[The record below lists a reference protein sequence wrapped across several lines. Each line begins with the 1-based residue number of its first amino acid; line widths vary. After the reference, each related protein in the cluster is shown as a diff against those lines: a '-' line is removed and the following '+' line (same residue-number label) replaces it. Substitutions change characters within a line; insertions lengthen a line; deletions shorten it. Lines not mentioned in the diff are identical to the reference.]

1 MNIFEFRDELIES
14 YKAFSRSFTKI
25 LSKDIQAK
33 VNEECN
39 DRKRYWPE
47 PLLQINPCY
56 QSRKTVAEYVK
67 EGVLHPDCAKI
78 FSIDEKPITL
88 FSFEDD
94 GKIIISPGLP
104 QQDLETIGIT
114 ADMKLRFVQPKHLP
128 FLRWHRARMAAVQRT
143 LWRER

>member
-39 DRKRYWPE
+39 DQKRYWPE

-78 FSIDEKPITL
+78 FSIDEKLITL

-94 GKIIISPGLP
+94 GKIIISLGLP
-104 QQDLETIGIT
+104 QQDLEAIGIT

-128 FLRWHRARMAAVQRT
+128 FLRWHRAWMAAVQRT

>member
-88 FSFEDD
+88 FRN
-94 GKIIISPGLP
+94 GGLS
-104 QQDLETIGIT
+104 
-114 ADMKLRFVQPKHLP
+114 
-128 FLRWHRARMAAVQRT
+128 
-143 LWRER
+143 

>member
-104 QQDLETIGIT
+104 QQDLEAIGIT

-128 FLRWHRARMAAVQRT
+128 FLQWHRARMAAVQRT